1 MYRKINSTFR
11 CFRNWAGKSI
21 QNKSKINV
29 IDYAFMDSPATMDQM
44 KNQLG
49 NKHKLYSQIIEGVC
63 LMLVTI
69 IYFWIFTG
77 GDWRAWPEDQKNY
90 DQLATAFTNGHL
102 FLNVKPDPELLKL
115 PDPYQNSILRKK
127 IAFPWDTSLYKDKI
141 YLYWGPVPALLLAL
155 IKPIYNGPVSDSSL
169 TFFFSC
175 GQLISSFLVIQV
187 VREKIF
193 KTMPIWTVALAI
205 FLVGLVYPIP
215 SMLHGPGAYEAAIMS
230 GQFFLL
236 LGLYWVYKAIVID
249 SISKWKLT
257 IAGLLWALAV
267 GCRATL
273 VVPIAFLVCLT
284 ILEIIQRHKMKTDV
298 SRIWLTIFA
307 FGLPLA
313 LGTILYGWYNYSRFG
328 SPLETGLRYQLT
340 VENLH
345 EYYNLVFSMSYI
357 HSNLHNYL
365 LNPFKVI
372 PAFPFISMQQ
382 GKDLLAG
389 GAPHELYLYRIR
401 EITGLLYSF
410 PYILFAA
417 IPIIAT
423 TIIEFKKISHQP
435 IDHNESSA
443 LIFLVKS
450 LAGVFMLAFLVLQ
463 PFFSTAMRYLDDSV
477 PSLVLLSILGFW
489 MAYRYFANNR
499 IAQTLLSIVSVSSA
513 MLSIYIGLALQSR

>member
-1 MYRKINSTFR
+1 
-11 CFRNWAGKSI
+11 
-21 QNKSKINV
+21 
-29 IDYAFMDSPATMDQM
+29 MDQM
-44 KNQLG
+44 KNGSG
-49 NKHKLYSQIIEGVC
+49 NKRRLYPQIIEGAC
-63 LMLVTI
+63 LILVTL
-69 IYFWIFTG
+69 IYFWILTG
-77 GDWRAWPEDQKNY
+77 GDWRAWPQDQKYY

-102 FLNVKPDPELLKL
+102 YLNIKPDPELLKL

-127 IAFPWDTSLYKDKI
+127 IAFLWDTSLYQGKI
-141 YLYWGPVPALLLAL
+141 YLYWGPVPALLLAF
-155 IKPIYNGPVSDSSL
+155 IKPIYNGKVNNSSL
-169 TFFFSC
+169 AFFFSC
-175 GQLISSFLVIQV
+175 GQLISSFFVIKV

-215 SMLHGPGAYEAAIMS
+215 SMLHAPGAYEAAIMS
-230 GQFFLL
+230 GQFFLM

-249 SISKWKLT
+249 GISKWKLT
-257 IAGLLWALAV
+257 LAGLSWALAV

-273 VVPIAFLVCLT
+273 VVPIAFLVSLT
-284 ILEIIQRHKMKTDV
+284 ILEIIQRHKMKADI
-298 SRIWLTIFA
+298 SRMWLTIFA

-313 LGTILYGWYNYSRFG
+313 LGAILYGWYNYSRFG
-328 SPLETGLRYQLT
+328 SPLESGLRYQLT

-372 PAFPFISMQQ
+372 PAFPFISMQP
-382 GKDLLAG
+382 GKDLLAS

-423 TIIEFKKISHQP
+423 SIIEFKKISHKP
-435 IDHNESSA
+435 INQSESSA

-450 LAGVFMLAFLVLQ
+450 LAGAFLLAFLALQ

-477 PSLVLLSILGFW
+477 PSLVLLSIIGFW
-489 MAYRYFANNR
+489 MAYHYYANNR
-499 IAQTLLSIVSVSSA
+499 IAQTLVSIVSVSLA